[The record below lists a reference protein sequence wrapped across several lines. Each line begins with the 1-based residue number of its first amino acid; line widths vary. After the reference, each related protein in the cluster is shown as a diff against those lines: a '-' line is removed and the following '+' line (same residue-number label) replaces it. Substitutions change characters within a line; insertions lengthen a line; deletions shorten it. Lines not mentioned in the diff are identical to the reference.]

1 MDQRSSPSYK
11 PSTYIINETLRS
23 TMTKHIAEEANN
35 QPPSDIIIHSTPIK
49 LMTNMF
55 DLLSSLL
62 IANSAPLLDP
72 LYYMDKDLLCLF
84 KANKTTEGG

>member
-1 MDQRSSPSYK
+1 
-11 PSTYIINETLRS
+11 
-23 TMTKHIAEEANN
+23 
-35 QPPSDIIIHSTPIK
+35 
-49 LMTNMF
+49 MF
-55 DLLSSLL
+55 YLLSSLL